1 LGFCKPKVGD
11 KCGTGKC
18 SACVLGADGFAT
30 CGAFNSLCVN
40 QGGRNGTEYGCN
52 ADQFCFNNLCNDC
65 TTTGEPGEPIMC
77 GSGKFSVNFKVTNP
91 NLQIRVCASDTN
103 EVSLTCSTQARCQLS
118 WMPGSG
124 IGVDCMTAD
133 TALTGRYNESLTIT
147 IAPPLTRRFG
157 ITFKFGG
164 FLNGIDS
171 GKMYVTYKPASGG
184 RRRQT
189 EPITDVLIINSDTFL
204 LNDTY
209 DQISS
214 LEIFAEGDSAFT
226 LDSIDTA
233 SLYVKP
239 ADTTTTLTT
248 TMSTMP
254 SATSLLTTTTT
265 LEETTESAVGFLDRI
280 ANGFAGKDD
289 SALGFT
295 IGAIVLIVIC
305 IIACV
310 VIGIAVA
317 RKRRAQSQLMS
328 AYGEGKP
335 MQSFETVTAKPSTA
349 LRDGSDD
356 ESPFGSNLNASNG
369 SVPTGGIKVEP
380 LTDSDE

>member
-1 LGFCKPKVGD
+1 
-11 KCGTGKC
+11 
-18 SACVLGADGFAT
+18 
-30 CGAFNSLCVN
+30 
-40 QGGRNGTEYGCN
+40 
-52 ADQFCFNNLCNDC
+52 
-65 TTTGEPGEPIMC
+65 MC

-91 NLQIRVCASDTN
+91 NLQIRVCASNTD
-103 EVSLTCSTQARCQLS
+103 EVALTCSTKANCLLS

-124 IGVDCMTAD
+124 VGVDCMAVDNAITAK
-133 TALTGRYNESLTIT
+133 YNESLTISLS
-147 IAPPLTRRFG
+147 PPLTRRFG

-164 FLNGIDS
+164 FISGVDT
-171 GKMYVTYKPASGG
+171 GKMYVTYKPAMAG
-184 RRRQT
+184 RRRQSEPMT
-189 EPITDVLIINSDTFL
+189 EVLVINSDTFL

-209 DQISS
+209 DQISN
-214 LEIFAEGDSAFT
+214 LEILADGDSSFT
-226 LDSIDTA
+226 LDSIDTTPF
-233 SLYVKP
+233 YVKP
-239 ADTTTTLTT
+239 VETTSAVATTT
-248 TMSTMP
+248 STMP
-254 SATSLLTTTTT
+254 ITSSTITTITTM
-265 LEETTESAVGFLDRI
+265 EETTESVVGFIDRI

-295 IGAIVLIVIC
+295 IGAIVLIVLC
-305 IIACV
+305 IIGCV
-310 VIGIAVA
+310 VVGVAMA

-356 ESPFGSNLNASNG
+356 ESPFGGNTLNASNG